1 MDTILE
7 TLLDQV
13 DIPAFIPFLCLG
25 LKDQD
30 DVQMLSHQIL
40 AKLCLA
46 QPGAVLSALDAVQ
59 EPLDKTVNKK
69 VRTFHE

>member
-30 DVQMLSHQIL
+30 DVQMLSHQ
-40 AKLCLA
+40 
-46 QPGAVLSALDAVQ
+46 VL
-59 EPLDKTVNKK
+59 
-69 VRTFHE
+69 